1 MAQLRTCHP
10 DIHIQLETVT
20 VTSDD
25 MQARF
30 QRVFICPAE
39 SRLCFQHMRKFMAI
53 DGTFLKAKLS
63 LILLLAV
70 GIDAN
75 GKNLILAWSIVE
87 SESKAS

>member
-1 MAQLRTCHP
+1 
-10 DIHIQLETVT
+10 
-20 VTSDD
+20 

-39 SRLCFQHMRKFMAI
+39 SRLSFQHMRKFMAI